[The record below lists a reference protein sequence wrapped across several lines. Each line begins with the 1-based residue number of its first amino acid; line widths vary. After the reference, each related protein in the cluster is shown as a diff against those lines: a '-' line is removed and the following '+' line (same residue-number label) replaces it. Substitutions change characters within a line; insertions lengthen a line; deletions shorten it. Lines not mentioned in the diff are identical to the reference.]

1 MSICSTKLI
10 EKIDGIAEDNRNGVF
25 IRDNG
30 KVSCRAP
37 SAA

>member
-1 MSICSTKLI
+1 MKLI
-10 EKIDGIAEDNRNGVF
+10 KKIDGTAEDNRNGVF

-30 KVSCRAP
+30 RVNCQAP